1 MVPDSAVPDLL
12 LRTSAHAGLTP
23 GLGQCRDGS
32 LSPDSLEI
40 PKSYLRPLSLLL
52 TTARSFS
59 SISMGRQPSTFS
71 ASYSQ
76 TITARRNLR
85 DEPLLS
91 HAVEE
96 GKGLICGHSAM
107 Q

>member
-1 MVPDSAVPDLL
+1 MVPDSAVP
-12 LRTSAHAGLTP
+12 TSAQTGLTP

-32 LSPDSLEI
+32 LSPESLEI

-52 TTARSFS
+52 TTARSFFS
-59 SISMGRQPSTFS
+59 VSMGRQPSTFS
-71 ASYSQ
+71 VSYSQ
-76 TITARRNLR
+76 TIRAGKNLR

-91 HAVEE
+91 HTVGE